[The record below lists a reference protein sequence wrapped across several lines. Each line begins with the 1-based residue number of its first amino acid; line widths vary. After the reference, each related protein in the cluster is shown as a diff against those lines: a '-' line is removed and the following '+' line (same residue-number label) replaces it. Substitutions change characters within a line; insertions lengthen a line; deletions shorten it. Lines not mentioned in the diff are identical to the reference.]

1 MKNPS
6 STSCKMHKAVPLALI
21 TVKKVLFMCIVT
33 RSAAFPQMG
42 NPFDQNTYSPG
53 AGNSPSYQQGG
64 FGPFVGSQNGQNS
77 PPGQYSYSAGS
88 GGNSPNSNT
97 PQYGQNNPPGQYYSP
112 ADGGNSPVFNSPQYG
127 QNNPPGQ
134 YSYSPG
140 YGGNSPNFNSPL
152 YGQINSPGQYPYS
165 PGYGGSSP
173 GFNSPP
179 YGSGAGTGSS
189 FYGQTCPAV
198 ESIVVGVMS
207 QAVQNE
213 TRLAASILRLHFH
226 DCFVN
231 GCDASV
237 LLDDTTTFRGEKT
250 AGPNNNS
257 LRGFEV
263 IDVIK
268 SQLEY
273 WCPGVV
279 SCADILAIAAR
290 DSVVLSGGPS
300 WDVVLGR
307 KDSRTASFDE
317 ANKQIPSPFSDV
329 QTLNSSFQSKGL
341 SLEDMVSLSGAH
353 TIGIT
358 RCVVFRQT
366 LYNHSGDNRP
376 DSTINTSFLQQL
388 QGQCPRAGGDE
399 LPSSLDY
406 VTPARFDNSYFANL
420 KQQKGVLHSD
430 RTLYDPAASGSVTS
444 STVDH
449 FSSDQ
454 TAFFESFKGAM
465 IKMGNLSPS
474 AGTQGEIRRDCRK
487 VN

>member
-1 MKNPS
+1 MNNPS
-6 STSCKMHKAVPLALI
+6 STSCIMHKAVPLALI
-21 TVKKVLFMCIVT
+21 TAKAVLFMYIVT
-33 RSAAFPQMG
+33 RSAAFPQTG
-42 NPFDQNTYSPG
+42 NPLNQNTYGP
-53 AGNSPSYQQGG
+53 AVANSPSYQQGG
-64 FGPFVGSQNGQNS
+64 FGPFLN
-77 PPGQYSYSAGS
+77 
-88 GGNSPNSNT
+88 
-97 PQYGQNNPPGQYYSP
+97 PQYGQNNPPSQS
-112 ADGGNSPVFNSPQYG
+112 
-127 QNNPPGQ
+127 
-134 YSYSPG
+134 SYSPG
-140 YGGNSPNFNSPL
+140 YGG
-152 YGQINSPGQYPYS
+152 Y
-165 PGYGGSSP
+165 SP

-179 YGSGAGTGSS
+179 YGPGAGTGES

-198 ESIVVGVMS
+198 ERIVLGVMY

-237 LLDDTTTFRGEKT
+237 LLDDTPTLRGEKT

-263 IDVIK
+263 IDIIK

-279 SCADILAIAAR
+279 SCADILSIAAR

-307 KDSRTASFDE
+307 KDSRTASFDA
-317 ANKQIPSPFSDV
+317 ANKEIPSPLSDV
-329 QTLNSSFQSKGL
+329 KTLNSSFQSKGL

-353 TIGIT
+353 TIGLT
-358 RCVVFRQT
+358 RCVVFRKT
-366 LYNHSGDNRP
+366 LYNHSGDDRP

-388 QGQCPRAGGDE
+388 QGQCPRNGGDE
-399 LPSSLDY
+399 SLSSLDY
-406 VTPARFDNSYFANL
+406 VSPTRFDNSYYTNL

-430 RTLYDPAASGSVTS
+430 RTLYDTAASGASTS
-444 STVDH
+444 STVDQY
-449 FSSDQ
+449 SSDQ
-454 TAFFESFKGAM
+454 SAFFESFKRAM

-487 VN
+487 LN

>member
-1 MKNPS
+1 
-6 STSCKMHKAVPLALI
+6 MHKAVPLALI
-21 TVKKVLFMCIVT
+21 TAKAVLFMYIVT
-33 RSAAFPQMG
+33 RSAAFPQTG
-42 NPFDQNTYSPG
+42 NPLNQNTYGP
-53 AGNSPSYQQGG
+53 AVANSPSYQQGG
-64 FGPFVGSQNGQNS
+64 FGPFLN
-77 PPGQYSYSAGS
+77 
-88 GGNSPNSNT
+88 
-97 PQYGQNNPPGQYYSP
+97 PQYGQNNPPGQS
-112 ADGGNSPVFNSPQYG
+112 
-127 QNNPPGQ
+127 
-134 YSYSPG
+134 SYSPG
-140 YGGNSPNFNSPL
+140 YGGNSP
-152 YGQINSPGQYPYS
+152 
-165 PGYGGSSP
+165 
-173 GFNSPP
+173 GFNNPP
-179 YGSGAGTGSS
+179 YGPGAGTGGS

-198 ESIVVGVMS
+198 ERIVLGVMY

-237 LLDDTTTFRGEKT
+237 LLDDTPTLRGEKT

-263 IDVIK
+263 IDIIK

-279 SCADILAIAAR
+279 SCADILSIAAR

-307 KDSRTASFDE
+307 KDSRTASFDA
-317 ANKQIPSPFSDV
+317 ANKEIPSPLSDV
-329 QTLNSSFQSKGL
+329 KTLTSSFQSKGL

-353 TIGIT
+353 TIGLT

-366 LYNHSGDNRP
+366 LYNHSGDDRP

-388 QGQCPRAGGDE
+388 QGQCPRNGGDE
-399 LPSSLDY
+399 SLSSLDY
-406 VTPARFDNSYFANL
+406 VSPTRFDNSYYTNL

-430 RTLYDPAASGSVTS
+430 RTLYDTAASGASTS
-444 STVDH
+444 STVDQY
-449 FSSDQ
+449 SSDQ
-454 TAFFESFKGAM
+454 SAFFESFKRAM

-487 VN
+487 LN

>member
-1 MKNPS
+1 MNNPS
-6 STSCKMHKAVPLALI
+6 STSCIMHKAVPLALI
-21 TVKKVLFMCIVT
+21 TQKAVLFMYIVT
-33 RSAAFPQMG
+33 RSAAFPQTG
-42 NPFDQNTYSPG
+42 NPFNQNTYGP
-53 AGNSPSYQQGG
+53 AVANSPSYQQGG
-64 FGPFVGSQNGQNS
+64 FGPFLN
-77 PPGQYSYSAGS
+77 
-88 GGNSPNSNT
+88 
-97 PQYGQNNPPGQYYSP
+97 PQYGQNNPPSQS
-112 ADGGNSPVFNSPQYG
+112 
-127 QNNPPGQ
+127 
-134 YSYSPG
+134 SYSPG
-140 YGGNSPNFNSPL
+140 YGG
-152 YGQINSPGQYPYS
+152 Y
-165 PGYGGSSP
+165 SP

-179 YGSGAGTGSS
+179 YGPGAGTGES

-198 ESIVVGVMS
+198 ERIVLGVMY

-237 LLDDTTTFRGEKT
+237 LLDDTPKLRGEKT

-263 IDVIK
+263 IDIIK

-279 SCADILAIAAR
+279 SCADILSIAAR

-307 KDSRTASFDE
+307 KDSRTASFDA
-317 ANKQIPSPFSDV
+317 ANKEIPSPLSDV
-329 QTLNSSFQSKGL
+329 KTLNSSFQSKGL

-353 TIGIT
+353 TIGLT
-358 RCVVFRQT
+358 RCVVFRKT
-366 LYNHSGDNRP
+366 LYNHSGDDRP

-388 QGQCPRAGGDE
+388 QGQCPRNGGDE
-399 LPSSLDY
+399 SLSSLDY
-406 VTPARFDNSYFANL
+406 VSPTRFDNSYYTNL

-430 RTLYDPAASGSVTS
+430 RTLYDTAASGASTS
-444 STVDH
+444 STVDQY
-449 FSSDQ
+449 SSDQ
-454 TAFFESFKGAM
+454 SAFFESFKRAM

-487 VN
+487 LN

>member
-1 MKNPS
+1 MNNPS
-6 STSCKMHKAVPLALI
+6 STSCIMHKAVPLALI
-21 TVKKVLFMCIVT
+21 TQKAVLFMYIVT
-33 RSAAFPQMG
+33 RSAAFPQTG
-42 NPFDQNTYSPG
+42 NPLNQNTYGP
-53 AGNSPSYQQGG
+53 AVANSPSYQQGG
-64 FGPFVGSQNGQNS
+64 FGPFLN
-77 PPGQYSYSAGS
+77 
-88 GGNSPNSNT
+88 
-97 PQYGQNNPPGQYYSP
+97 PQYGQNNPPSQS
-112 ADGGNSPVFNSPQYG
+112 
-127 QNNPPGQ
+127 
-134 YSYSPG
+134 SYSPG
-140 YGGNSPNFNSPL
+140 YGG
-152 YGQINSPGQYPYS
+152 Y
-165 PGYGGSSP
+165 SP

-179 YGSGAGTGSS
+179 YGPGAGTGES

-198 ESIVVGVMS
+198 ERIVLGVMY

-237 LLDDTTTFRGEKT
+237 LLDDTPKLRGEKT

-263 IDVIK
+263 IDIIK

-279 SCADILAIAAR
+279 SCADILSIAAR

-307 KDSRTASFDE
+307 KDSRTASFDA
-317 ANKQIPSPFSDV
+317 ANKEIPSPLSDV
-329 QTLNSSFQSKGL
+329 KTLNSSFQSKGL

-353 TIGIT
+353 TIGLT
-358 RCVVFRQT
+358 RCVVFRKT
-366 LYNHSGDNRP
+366 LYNHSGDDRP

-388 QGQCPRAGGDE
+388 QGQCPRNGGDE
-399 LPSSLDY
+399 SLSSLDY
-406 VTPARFDNSYFANL
+406 VSPTRFDNSYYTNL

-430 RTLYDPAASGSVTS
+430 RTLYDTAASGASTS
-444 STVDH
+444 STVDQY
-449 FSSDQ
+449 SSDQ
-454 TAFFESFKGAM
+454 SAFFESFKRAM

-487 VN
+487 LN